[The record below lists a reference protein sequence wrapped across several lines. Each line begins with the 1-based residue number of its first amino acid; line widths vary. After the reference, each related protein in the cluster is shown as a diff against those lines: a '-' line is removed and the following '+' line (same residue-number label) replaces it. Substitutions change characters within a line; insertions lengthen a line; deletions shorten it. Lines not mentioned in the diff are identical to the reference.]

1 MQNARRAQRRADQHK
16 AKETDPRYEYVR
28 FSQWK
33 FDAMDETCG
42 VDLGQRVEENRGLA
56 SAARGRRLLIALS
69 TPRREQMPAMD
80 ICLCPTNRAWRELAR
95 VCKKGGRLGICRWPP
110 EDTERCGGST
120 VSSLICG
127 EVGAMLQ
134 AWLSIGY
141 IVLLAILVL
150 AFILWRRG
158 GPVLA
163 IAALVVGIPLWFG
176 WEYARPTWTTGVITG
191 TEVRRSDPDARGNTT
206 DIEYIYMRN
215 PSDRGLELINDN
227 SWWWLKRNSERV
239 FNDAKTAQS
248 RNTEVTLMWNRWR
261 STLFSWYPN
270 VIAIGPAGSWPL
282 WSVRTI
288 IFYGLSVVLWL
299 SYFYAFFRLRRSSA
313 AVRDRNPDRG

>member
-1 MQNARRAQRRADQHK
+1 M
-16 AKETDPRYEYVR
+16 
-28 FSQWK
+28 
-33 FDAMDETCG
+33 
-42 VDLGQRVEENRGLA
+42 
-56 SAARGRRLLIALS
+56 I
-69 TPRREQMPAMD
+69 
-80 ICLCPTNRAWRELAR
+80 
-95 VCKKGGRLGICRWPP
+95 
-110 EDTERCGGST
+110 
-120 VSSLICG
+120 
-127 EVGAMLQ
+127 Q
-134 AWLSIGY
+134 AWASIGF

-158 GPVLA
+158 APVLA

-215 PSDRGLELINDN
+215 RSDRGMELTNDD

-239 FNDAKTAQS
+239 FNDAKTAQA
-248 RNTEVTLMWNRWR
+248 RNTEMTLMWYRWR

-270 VIAIGPAGSWPL
+270 VIAIGPAGSWPF

-299 SYFYAFFRLRRSSA
+299 GYFYAFFRLSRSSEDVA
-313 AVRDRNPDRG
+313 